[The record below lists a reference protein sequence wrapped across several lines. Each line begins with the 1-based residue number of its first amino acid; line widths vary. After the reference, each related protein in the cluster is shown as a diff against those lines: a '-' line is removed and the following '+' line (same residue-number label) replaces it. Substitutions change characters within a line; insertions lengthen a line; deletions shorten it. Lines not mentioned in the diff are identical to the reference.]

1 MLSRFFINPCFQNHM
16 KHSLSI
22 EEVINRIGIAIP
34 TKDTTTVTIEKAPAY
49 ISRLLIESRS
59 KAKVSRHD
67 SGLRINLKEIN
78 DDKIN
83 FCIPDSSIISIYY
96 KEVRIPKKSPIVNWL
111 FLIAIIIIV
120 SWLNSKSRYSNLLNS
135 LFVGTY
141 MGLMINLFISKIKIF
156 QVIILTQNPEE
167 EEDIFILTS
176 NIKEHI
182 KDFFKYYY
190 PDKFKS

>member
-1 MLSRFFINPCFQNHM
+1 M

-59 KAKVSRHD
+59 KVKVSRHN
-67 SGLRINLKEIN
+67 SGLRFNLSEIN
-78 DDKIN
+78 DDAIN

-96 KEVRIPKKSPIVNWL
+96 KEVRVPKKSPLVNWPFFIATIL
-111 FLIAIIIIV
+111 LI
-120 SWLNSKSRYSNLLNS
+120 SWLNSKFRHSNLLNS
-135 LFVGTY
+135 LLVGTVI
-141 MGLMINLFISKIKIF
+141 GLLVNLFISKIKVF

-167 EEDIFILTS
+167 EEEVFILTS
-176 NIKEHI
+176 TIKEHI